1 MGGGG
6 WGLDLEADHVLH
18 KYMRRRLLHFTQLIH
33 HRQEGPRSP
42 VVRVAP
48 QTSQHGNKEGEE
60 EEEEEKIKQGMIR
73 HVFDGKYDD
82 DDDDDDCVVWVWGE
96 GCVECSPTR
105 V

>member
-48 QTSQHGNKEGEE
+48 QTSHHGNKEEE
-60 EEEEEKIKQGMIR
+60 TEYKMIR
-73 HVFDGKYDD
+73 HRFDGKCDD
-82 DDDDDDCVVWVWGE
+82 DGEVIWVWEE
-96 GCVECSPTR
+96 GHVDCSPTR